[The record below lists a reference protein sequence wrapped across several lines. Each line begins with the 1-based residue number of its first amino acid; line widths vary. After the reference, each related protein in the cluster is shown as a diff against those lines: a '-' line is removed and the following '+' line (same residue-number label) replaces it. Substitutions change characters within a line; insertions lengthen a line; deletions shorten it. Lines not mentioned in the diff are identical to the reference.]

1 MELKKENL
9 KYTLE
14 ICKEISNKMVGCNEK
29 QFKRIHHHY
38 HHITLYIKD
47 YIMKENCKNYL
58 EIGSYT
64 GHSLSTILQ
73 SKYKS
78 NFMGIDIF
86 KSWGD
91 GNKMNLEKI
100 TNDNI
105 KKFNKH
111 NYQVNMYKGNSTHL
125 NTLNKVKEYFP
136 DGIDLL
142 FIDGDHSYK
151 GILNDFELYFPLVN
165 KNGYIVFDDYLPY
178 KAGNKIDGNDREAPK
193 AINEIIKKYNNQ
205 IKKIGLT
212 DDVLE
217 IYKIKNN
224 TPIYDNGNIP
234 KNIDYIIQ
242 KI

>member
-14 ICKEISNKMVGCNEK
+14 ICKEISNNMVGCNEK
-29 QFKRIHHHY
+29 QFKRIHHHF

-86 KSWGD
+86 KSWAD
-91 GNKMNLEKI
+91 GKNMNLEKI

-111 NYQVNMYKGNSTHL
+111 NYQVNMYKGNSTH
-125 NTLNKVKEYFP
+125 NSKYVKIVFNKYLP
-136 DGIDLL
+136 DGITRICYESIVMPKE
-142 FIDGDHSYK
+142 FINFEQIQYK
-151 GILNDFELYFPLVN
+151 VVTFRKES
-165 KNGYIVFDDYLPY
+165 K
-178 KAGNKIDGNDREAPK
+178 
-193 AINEIIKKYNNQ
+193 
-205 IKKIGLT
+205 
-212 DDVLE
+212 
-217 IYKIKNN
+217 
-224 TPIYDNGNIP
+224 
-234 KNIDYIIQ
+234 
-242 KI
+242 